1 MKFRNLRNKYFF
13 YDVNDGNSGGEG
25 GGTQD
30 IIPPSGED
38 GNSETLGD
46 TNTPSVDGEG
56 ANSEEDFK
64 PFNPL
69 EMTFDESEYE
79 EKPNLDFNGY
89 NLEKYQDKINF
100 NDEAVRERF
109 TNLSKEYQEA
119 GFTQNQIEFMLD
131 KELQMQSQKERITDE
146 QIMKDLKE
154 RLSPE
159 VKKNWGTLTKEL
171 DVFFENSKFKEH
183 KKAFMGNPVLMNMIY
198 EYGKS
203 IKPGN
208 TDPLKQRDFKGE
220 ASRVYTASGAYDEF
234 SKIIKS
240 GNYTDAYALA
250 KELNGK
256 IKESDRAAFKD
267 LMGSYLS

>member
-25 GGTQD
+25 GGTQE
-30 IIPPSGED
+30 IIPPGAEG
-38 GNSETLGD
+38 GNSEDLEG
-46 TNTPSVDGEG
+46 TNTPPVDGEG
-56 ANSEEDFK
+56 ANSEEEFK

-208 TDPLKQRDFKGE
+208 TDPLKQKDFKGE

-256 IKESDRAAFKD
+256 VKESDRAAFKD